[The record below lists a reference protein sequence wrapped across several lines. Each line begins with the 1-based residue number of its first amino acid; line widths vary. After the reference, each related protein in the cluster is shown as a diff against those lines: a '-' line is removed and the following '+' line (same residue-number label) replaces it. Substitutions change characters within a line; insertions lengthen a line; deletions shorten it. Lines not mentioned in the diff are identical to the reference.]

1 MRRWVG
7 AAIGAG
13 IGVVAFVVPARAQNT
28 AVEVRREE
36 TPLTVGARSPSEDP
50 QADRVIL
57 LPTAYTHPKGTVF
70 VSNYDI
76 VLLQAG
82 YAMTDQTQ
90 ISFSA
95 VPPLGDEGI
104 AFFDLTL
111 KTGLV
116 QSGLVRA
123 AALGSVTGGAGTDI
137 GTLFVGRIGGVVQLC
152 MSAGCGSGFTLSSN
166 GVLAGPVLL
175 MVNGVG
181 GILRIGR
188 RVSLLAEVQTLVP
201 IGREGNQWNGAA
213 LGGGIRF
220 HFSRWAFDLALIRT
234 VRGQDPIPFL
244 TVTYRSAP

>member
-1 MRRWVG
+1 M
-7 AAIGAG
+7 IPPPSP
-13 IGVVAFVVPARAQNT
+13 FVMPPALVPAST
-28 AVEVRREE
+28 AAVPAVA
-36 TPLTVGARSPSEDP
+36 TVSQVPPPAAGARPPGDDP

-76 VLLQAG
+76 ALLQAG

-90 ISFSA
+90 ISVSA
-95 VPPLGDEGI
+95 VPPLGGEGI

-111 KTGLV
+111 KTALAGG
-116 QSGLVRA
+116 GLVRA
-123 AALGSVTGGAGTDI
+123 AALGSVTGGVGNDI
-137 GTLFVGRIGGVVQLC
+137 GTLLLGRIGGVVQLC
-152 MSAGCGSGFTLSSN
+152 MTPNCGSGFTLSSN

-181 GILRIGR
+181 GTLRVGR
-188 RVSLLAEVQTLVP
+188 RVSLLAEVEFLVP

-213 LGGGIRF
+213 VGGGVRF
-220 HFSRWAFDLALIRT
+220 HFSHWGFDLALLRT
-234 VRGQDPIPFL
+234 ARGKDALPLL

>member
-1 MRRWVG
+1 MTP
-7 AAIGAG
+7 
-13 IGVVAFVVPARAQNT
+13 GVSPGTTAVATAHQSPSSRADARVPAD
-28 AVEVRREE
+28 
-36 TPLTVGARSPSEDP
+36 DP

-82 YAMTDQTQ
+82 YAITDETQ

-95 VPPLGDEGI
+95 VPPLGGEGI

-111 KTGLV
+111 KTALA
-116 QSGLVRA
+116 QRGLVRA
-123 AALGSVTGGAGTDI
+123 AALGSMTGGVGKDI
-137 GTLFVGRIGGVVQLC
+137 GTLFLGRVGGVVQLC
-152 MSAGCGSGFTLSSN
+152 MTANCGSGFTLSTN

-181 GILRIGR
+181 GTLRVGR
-188 RVSLLAEVQTLVP
+188 RVSLLAEVETLVP

-213 LGGGIRF
+213 LGGGVRF
-220 HFSRWAFDLALIRT
+220 HFSHWGFDLSLVRT
-234 VRGQDPIPFL
+234 VRGKDALPLL
-244 TVTYRSAP
+244 TVTYRSTP